1 MTRKRFTVP
10 LSAATGVVIGSA
22 LLTAI
27 ACSDYRQT
35 ARTEEGRAW
44 RQGQADHTATR
55 FREQDPTMAR
65 FFDTAHGYAIFPE
78 ITKGAAGIG
87 AAHGE
92 GGVVYEQGR
101 RIGTAEMTQVT
112 LGAQLGGQ
120 SYSEIVFFQNAAA
133 MEKFKS
139 NNLEFAAN
147 ASAVA
152 ASAGAAA
159 SADYSDGVA
168 VFTMPTGGLMFE
180 ASIGGQKFRF
190 YPEP

>member
-1 MTRKRFTVP
+1 MTLQIPAPNTARPVLIATAC
-10 LSAATGVVIGSA
+10 AAAA
-22 LLTAI
+22 LLA

-35 ARTEEGRAW
+35 SGSEDAQEW
-44 RQGQADHTATR
+44 RDNQSDHTVAR
-55 FREQDPTMAR
+55 FREQDHTLQR
-65 FFDTAHGYAIFPE
+65 FFDTAHGYAVFPE

-101 RIGTAEMTQVT
+101 RIGSAEVTQVT
-112 LGAQLGGQ
+112 IGAQLGGQ
-120 SYSEIVFFQNAAA
+120 SYSEIVFFQDAAA

-139 NNLEFAAN
+139 NNLEFSAN

-152 ASAGAAA
+152 ASSGAAA
-159 SADYSDGVA
+159 TADYADGVA

-190 YPEP
+190 YPE